1 MVIRLSDN
9 LSNKRR
15 KELDAKIR
23 ELPYKG
29 GWRFGDGKRCLPG
42 TRKDFLDYIVKWV
55 ENRESQRG
63 LVLLG
68 QAGTGK
74 SSIAHEAARFFE
86 NKCLGTYVAFV
97 RKEGSKD
104 EAYQLFTT
112 LARDLSDR
120 YPPFKLA
127 LGRALKNDP
136 SLRST
141 RRYRT
146 LFDSLL
152 LEPVKNIQLSDPIL
166 IVIDALDESGD
177 AIGQNGLHN
186 FLAQHLFELPSN
198 VRILITSRPENGIE
212 RAFCNALSVRTLY
225 MDDHKLAAKT
235 EQDIGLYLRN
245 ELPLNLFERHGVNLA
260 KAAEGLF
267 QWAAVAS
274 GLINNPPPSFGFSK
288 KQVIQRLLGHSR
300 GRDGQD
306 PLDQLYGEVL
316 EGYFKPL
323 AAQTLFRSVM
333 GQLFAALVPL
343 SIRSLTVLR
352 QHAPKGDPEDPD
364 PEDSECVVEMLRHLG
379 SLLSNVTS
387 SDDTLPIV
395 PLHTSFRDFLADEKS
410 GVFHINLGKAH
421 LQLAHSCLGLMLND
435 LKFNICK
442 LESSYFANRDLPDL
456 ESRITEYIPPALS
469 YACAFWGD
477 HLERLGIEQD
487 LFPKL
492 QSLFETRF
500 LFWLEVLSIKNSV
513 GLASRALASLNTWL
527 RSDQQKV
534 GGSYHVIR
542 HIVTVE
548 YNCSNHSNQRL
559 RICWN

>member
-1 MVIRLSDN
+1 MVIRLSNHLPDEGH
-9 LSNKRR
+9 

-29 GWRFGDGKRCLPG
+29 GWQFGDGKRCLPG
-42 TRKDFLDYIVKWV
+42 TREDFLDHIVKWV
-55 ENRESQRG
+55 ESPESQRG

-74 SSIAHEAARFFE
+74 SSIAHEVARLFQ
-86 NKCLGTYVAFV
+86 NKCLCTYLAFL

-120 YPPFKLA
+120 YPPFKSA
-127 LGRALKNDP
+127 LGRVLKNDP
-136 SLRST
+136 SLRNT
-141 RRYRT
+141 RHYLT
-146 LFDSLL
+146 LFESLL
-152 LEPVKNIQLSDPIL
+152 LEPVKNVQSSDPIL
-166 IVIDALDESGD
+166 VVIDALDESGD
-177 AIGQNGLHN
+177 VIGPNGLHN

-198 VRILITSRPENGIE
+198 FRILITSRPENGIE

-235 EQDIGLYLRN
+235 EQDIGLYLRS
-245 ELPLNLFERHGVNLA
+245 ELPLVLFERHGVELA

-274 GLINNPPPSFGFSK
+274 GLINYPPPSFGFSK

-316 EGYFKPL
+316 EGYFKPVP
-323 AAQTLFRSVM
+323 AQILFRSVM
-333 GQLFAALVPL
+333 GQLFAAFVPL
-343 SIRSLTVLR
+343 SISSLTTLR
-352 QHAPKGDPEDPD
+352 RHSPLDDPEDPD
-364 PEDSECVVEMLRHLG
+364 PEDSECVIEMLRHLG

-410 GVFHINLGKAH
+410 GVFHIDLGKAH
-421 LQLAHSCLGLMLND
+421 RQLAHSCLGLMVND

-442 LESSYFANRDLPDL
+442 LESSYIANRDLPDL
-456 ESRITEYIPPALS
+456 ESRISECIPPALW
-469 YACAFWGD
+469 YACVFWGD
-477 HLERLGIEQD
+477 HLERLGVEQD
-487 LFPKL
+487 IFPKL
-492 QSLFETRF
+492 QLLFETRF
-500 LFWLEVLSIKNSV
+500 LFWLEVLSIKSSV

-534 GGSYHVIR
+534 GGSYHVIG
-542 HIVTVE
+542 HVVTMGS
-548 YNCSNHSNQRL
+548 YYSDHSNQWL
-559 RICWN
+559 RICWH